1 MVSKIASNDPQRPI
15 ERTRRC
21 RKGVCRSMD
30 PDTPGNNALSLIAFL
45 NGERGFLV
53 KGYDD
58 SALAFFNLD
67 GDSISNYPGRF
78 SVLRKLGE
86 YLPGDM
92 DAFWA
97 LVMQV

>member
-1 MVSKIASNDPQRPI
+1 MVSKIASNDPQRNI

-21 RKGVCRSMD
+21 QKRVCRSMK

-58 SALAFFNLD
+58 SVLSFFNLD
-67 GDSISNYPGRF
+67 GESISNDPGWF
-78 SVLRKLGE
+78 SVLQKLGE
-86 YLPGDM
+86 YVPGDM

-97 LVMQV
+97 LVMRF

>member
-1 MVSKIASNDPQRPI
+1 MEP
-15 ERTRRC
+15 RC
-21 RKGVCRSMD
+21 PSSS
-30 PDTPGNNALSLIAFL
+30 PGMPRWDLLVGPVVHGAIRALGYL

-67 GDSISNYPGRF
+67 GESISHDPGWF
-78 SVLRKLGE
+78 SVLQKLGE
-86 YLPGDM
+86 YVPGDM

>member
-15 ERTRRC
+15 ESTRRC
-21 RKGVCRSMD
+21 RKRVCRNME
-30 PDTPGNNALSLIAFL
+30 PDTPGSNALSLIAFL

-58 SALAFFNLD
+58 SALSFFNLD
-67 GDSISNYPGRF
+67 GKSISHDPGWF
-78 SVLRKLGE
+78 SVLRRLGE
-86 YLPGDM
+86 YVPGDM